1 MPLSVMHNVI
11 LSVEM
16 LNVIM
21 LTVAAPQ
28 GTNTLNLFTGVILA
42 QPFYIKF
49 VHDTFLYDRDN
60 T

>member
-1 MPLSVMHNVI
+1 MHNVM

-16 LNVIM
+16 LNVIL

-28 GTNTLNLFTGVILA
+28 GANTLKLFTGVILA

-49 VHDTFLYDRDN
+49 VHDTF
-60 T
+60 